1 VPIVLKSAAEIAK
14 MRAAGKLA
22 AEAHELL
29 RRMLAPGLTTGHLDR
44 AAHDFIVGR
53 GGYPSFLGFNGF
65 PGSICASIN
74 EEVLHGIPGER
85 ALADGDII
93 SIDIGVVL
101 DGYQGDTARTW
112 AVGTVS
118 EAASVLIADT
128 EACFWHAAPLLRDGA
143 RLGDY
148 AAAAQAFAEAR
159 GYGVVRGYS
168 GHGVGRKMHEDPD
181 VPNWGR
187 AGSGALLRSG
197 MTLAVEPMLT
207 LGSAE
212 TRVLDDD
219 WTVVTADGS
228 PAAHFEHTL
237 VVQGDHPVVLTALD
251 ERVL

>member
-1 VPIVLKSAAEIAK
+1 VPIVLKSPPQIAK
-14 MRAAGKLA
+14 MRAAGRLA

-29 RRMLAPGLTTGHLDR
+29 RSLLAAGVTTAQLDR
-44 AAHDFIVGR
+44 AAHDFITAR
-53 GGYPSFLGFNGF
+53 GGYPSFLGYHGF

-74 EEVLHGIPGER
+74 EELLHGIPGER
-85 ALADGDII
+85 ALRAGDII

-101 DGYQGDTARTW
+101 DGFQGDTARTW
-112 AVGTVS
+112 PVGEVCAETQALI
-118 EAASVLIADT
+118 EAT
-128 EACFWHAAPLLRDGA
+128 EACFWHAAPLLREGA

-187 AGSGALLRSG
+187 AGSGPLLRTG

-219 WTVVTADGS
+219 WTVVTADGL
-228 PAAHFEHTL
+228 PAAHYEHTV
-237 VVQGDHPVVLTALD
+237 VVQGDYPVVLTALD
-251 ERVL
+251 DIVL

>member
-1 VPIVLKSAAEIAK
+1 VPIVLKSASEVAK

-29 RRMLAPGLTTGHLDR
+29 RGMLAPGVTTAQLDR

-74 EEVLHGIPGER
+74 EELLHGIPGER
-85 ALADGDII
+85 ALIEGDSI

-118 EAASVLIADT
+118 EDVKALIAAT
-128 EACFWHAAPLLRDGA
+128 EACFWHAAPLLREGA

-148 AAAAQAFAEAR
+148 AAAAQAFAEAH
-159 GYGVVRGYS
+159 GYGVVRGYA
-168 GHGVGRKMHEDPD
+168 GHGVGRKMHEDPE

-187 AGSGALLRSG
+187 AGSGPLLRSG
-197 MTLAVEPMLT
+197 MTLAVEPMLA

-219 WTVVTADGS
+219 WTVVTDDGL
-228 PAAHFEHTL
+228 PAAHFEHTI
-237 VVQGDHPVVLTALD
+237 VVQGAHPVVLTALD
-251 ERVL
+251 ELVL

>member
-29 RRMLAPGLTTGHLDR
+29 RRMLAPGLTTGQLDR
-44 AAHDFIVGR
+44 AAHDYIVAH
-53 GGYPSFLGFNGF
+53 GGFPSFLGFNGF

-187 AGSGALLRSG
+187 TGSGALLRSG